1 MTQKAESLL
10 ITTLQ
15 EIERLTAQI
24 ADRLTTLEQR
34 VVKIEQ
40 RLDALDKGLICLEQ
54 TEAQQA
60 LTREREIKTAIL
72 RTIGGAV
79 GGGIVFVALKLVN
92 LF

>member
-1 MTQKAESLL
+1 MTQKTESLL

-15 EIERLTAQI
+15 EIERLIAQV
-24 ADRLTTLEQR
+24 ADRLTAVEQR

-40 RLDALDKGLICLEQ
+40 RLDALDRDLSNLKHID
-54 TEAQQA
+54 AQDD
-60 LTREREIKTAIL
+60 LSREREIKSAIL

-79 GGGIVFVALKLVN
+79 GGGIVFLAMKLAN